1 MLRGVSISHQNG
13 KRIVKGLGYYTPERV
28 ENFRHLVKSSVQKY
42 GNKVGFKFKDKKGN
56 IVRKTYIEFDRDIDR
71 LGTALCSLGLKGKH
85 ISIIS
90 ENRYEWGVCYF
101 SIVNGTG
108 VAVPLDKY
116 LPQNEVEN
124 LKEELEAYK
133 GFDDA
138 ILSNLKAK
146 GFTGDLEDIVL
157 DLQTHSELIPFEG
170 VLGGTMGF
178 YSDKHIHLLTDKW
191 VLAYFEDGHI
201 FGFMLLEYDIKDGEI
216 IWKVIDSYLF

>member
-1 MLRGVSISHQNG
+1 MPLVYNEIN
-13 KRIVKGLGYYTPERV
+13 KMGLGRKGGDKLKNKERIFYV
-28 ENFRHLVKSSVQKY
+28 LMIMALIIVFHFKRMEFMSLIASSGEKNLELTNENKRLEELNLEKMLA
-42 GNKVGFKFKDKKGN
+42 
-56 IVRKTYIEFDRDIDR
+56 IEN
-71 LGTALCSLGLKGKH
+71 LK
-85 ISIIS
+85 
-90 ENRYEWGVCYF
+90 
-101 SIVNGTG
+101 
-108 VAVPLDKY
+108 
-116 LPQNEVEN
+116 NEVEN

-138 ILSNLKAK
+138 ILSNLKVK

-216 IWKVIDSYLF
+216 IWKVIDSYLY